1 MRILIA
7 TDKFKGSLT
16 GPEVAA
22 SLAAGLDGHR
32 VDTVPV
38 ADGGEGTVDA
48 AIDVGFTEHRATVS
62 GPTGERVEARFAVRG
77 GEAVIEMAAASGLDV
92 LPGGTLAPLTA
103 SSRGTG
109 ELLRAALDTGCT
121 RITIGVGGSANT
133 DGGAGVLV
141 GLGARLQDAA
151 GTAIADGGAALADLA
166 NIDLSGLDPRVA
178 SCEIVLAADVDNP
191 LLGVRGAAAVFGPQ
205 KGATSADVERLDAAL
220 AHFVDVLSTAVPA
233 AADHVAAPG
242 AGAAGG
248 VGFAALVLGAHREPG
263 TAVVQRL
270 TDLPAKIAEADLV
283 ITGEGSLDE
292 QSLGG
297 KAPIGVAKAAIAA
310 GVPVVAVCGRTTL
323 DDTTLREAGFAAVYA
338 LSDLEPDV
346 QKSMAGASGLLRQI
360 GTTIN
365 ADAERLTQG
374 VTP

>member
-109 ELLRAALDTGCT
+109 ELIRAALDTGCT

-270 TDLPAKIAEADLV
+270 TDLPAKIAEADFV